1 MTEQGFSGKRVL
13 VAGASEGVGRETA
26 LLFAAEGATVLAVAR
41 NTVRLDALKAEA
53 DGKVIAFAGD
63 LTDEDFVDH
72 LAAETGHVDVLV
84 NIAGRTAHAPFL
96 DSDPKI
102 WRAAWELNVFAL
114 LRLSQAIA
122 RGMVTRKQGHIINVS
137 SVLARQVYPL
147 TMFYAA
153 TKHATA
159 ALTRGMRLE
168 LAEHGVRVT
177 EIAPGLLDTGLM
189 AQADHPLV
197 VQAYAKREA
206 DRLPA
211 VEVARAILYAAG
223 TEPDTAPELI
233 ALNPHGQL

>member
-1 MTEQGFSGKRVL
+1 MTKLGFSGKQVL
-13 VAGASEGVGRETA
+13 IAGASEGVGRETT

-41 NTVRLDALKAEA
+41 NAGRLDALKAEA
-53 DGKVIAFAGD
+53 EGEVVAIAGD
-63 LTDEDFVDH
+63 LTDEDFVDR
-72 LAAETGHVDVLV
+72 LAAEAGEVDVLV
-84 NIAGRTAHAPFL
+84 NLAGRTAHAPFL
-96 DSDPKI
+96 DSDPNI
-102 WRAAWELNVFAL
+102 WRAAWELNVLAL

-122 RGMVTRKQGHIINVS
+122 RGMVNRKQGHIINVS

-189 AQADHPLV
+189 AQADHPV
-197 VQAYAKREA
+197 VVGAYAKREA

-223 TEPDTAPELI
+223 TEPGTAPELI

>member
-1 MTEQGFSGKRVL
+1 MTKPRFSEKRVL
-13 VAGASEGVGRETA
+13 VAGASEGVGRETT
-26 LLFAAEGATVLAVAR
+26 LLFAAEGATVIAVAR
-41 NTVRLDALKAEA
+41 NAGRLDTLKTEA
-53 DGKVIAFAGD
+53 DGEVVAIAGN
-63 LTDEDFVDH
+63 LTDEDFVCR
-72 LAAETGHVDVLV
+72 LAVEAGDVDVLV
-84 NIAGRTAHAPFL
+84 NLAGRTAHAPFL

-122 RGMVTRKQGHIINVS
+122 RGMVARKQGHIINVS

-168 LAEHGVRVT
+168 LAEYGVRVT

-189 AQADHPLV
+189 AQADHPV
-197 VQAYAKREA
+197 VVEAYAKREG
-206 DRLPA
+206 DRLAA
-211 VEVARAILYAAG
+211 VEVARAILYAAS
-223 TEPDTAPELI
+223 TEPGTAPELI